1 MPKSYDTGTNPL
13 FDERAEEIVLQ
24 DLSVKSALAEK
35 ALDRDRKPDRVYGLR
50 ETRNF
55 EAILDQVPSSNSQ
68 SGMTV
73 RDSVRVSPFKDADTG
88 ETLIFPF
95 LVLEAKSEHNNGFE
109 QIQCQTAFPIQA
121 LLQLQ
126 DNLQRKAINV
136 STPGPFLW
144 FLACRGDMW
153 RVYGCYIRYEE
164 PKSLVSILRF
174 CDPSFQFI
182 PFLGSTL

>member
-1 MPKSYDTGTNPL
+1 MLTSYDTGTNPL

-24 DLSVKSALAEK
+24 DLSVQSALAEEGFNQK
-35 ALDRDRKPDRVYGLR
+35 QKPDRVYGLR

-55 EAILDQVPSSNSQ
+55 ETILDQIPSSNSQ

-73 RDSVRVSPFKDADTG
+73 RDSIRVSPFRDTDIG
-88 ETLIFPF
+88 ASLIFPF
-95 LVLEAKSEHNNGFE
+95 LILEAKSENSDGFE

-126 DNLQRKAINV
+126 DNLQHKAINV
-136 STPGPFLW
+136 STPEPFLW
-144 FLACRGDMW
+144 FIACRGDMW

-164 PKSLVSILRF
+164 SKSLVSIL
-174 CDPSFQFI
+174 
-182 PFLGSTL
+182 PFL

>member
-1 MPKSYDTGTNPL
+1 MPTSYDTGTNSL

-24 DLSVKSALAEK
+24 DLSVQSALAERVP
-35 ALDRDRKPDRVYGLR
+35 DRPDRVYGLR

-55 EAILDQVPSSNSQ
+55 EAILDQIPSSNSQ
-68 SGMTV
+68 CGMTV
-73 RDSVRVSPFKDADTG
+73 RDSIRSNPFRDTDTG
-88 ETLIFPF
+88 ASLIFPF
-95 LVLEAKSEHNNGFE
+95 LILEAKSEQRDGFE
-109 QIQCQTAFPIQA
+109 QIQSQTAFPIQA

-153 RVYGCYIRYEE
+153 RVYGCYIKYEE
-164 PKSLVSILRF
+164 LKSLVSIL
-174 CDPSFQFI
+174 
-182 PFLGSTL
+182 